1 MKNLRLVF
9 MLLALCA
16 MPMAVQAQGFLPSS
30 EETTSSETT
39 SDTKAIDALL
49 EVLQDENQRNTLIE
63 KLKNMDATPA
73 TTNDVNAE
81 PQDAPTFARQVAN
94 VTRATAESAY
104 DTLQLVWRDLA
115 GIRTVAGG
123 ISEQRA
129 KRIAENAPGLFGIII
144 VTLALLWV
152 LTRGLG
158 RLKRRYVNADTSFW
172 GHVRIV
178 VINAFSDLLALA
190 VAYAGGYVIALGAFG
205 GGNIAVE
212 VSLYLNAFLA
222 AGIVR
227 IIIRLFV
234 LPDRPEQAIFNFSGP
249 VQRAIYYRVRT
260 LSALLV
266 YGVNAIVPITNIW
279 ISFVLGRSLQ
289 VIIVT
294 LAAAYA
300 LYGIRKIAKKI
311 EAEQLERER
320 LERAV
325 TEPSSEDDDLGDLV
339 EAASEE
345 TADATIKFWH
355 KVWPWLGTIYVVFA
369 YMIAITRPNLM
380 ADLVGSATLKTLI
393 AMGAAALAFRFI
405 KNASEIGM
413 PVPEPV
419 QNALPELKQR
429 LDAMMPYAMRI
440 VSVALIF
447 VAAGFVLDAWNL
459 FDVSGW
465 VASPLGADL
474 ITRLLS
480 ALLIVVIIF
489 SVWAVVASIID
500 NRLTLSLEGRNV
512 NARSRTLLSLF
523 RNAFTV
529 ALFVFGAMTTLSQL
543 GIDIAPLLAGAGV
556 IGLAIGFGS
565 QKLVQDI
572 ITGIFI
578 QLDNAINE
586 GDVVTIGGITGTVEK
601 LTIRSAGMRDLH
613 GTYHIVPF
621 SSVDTVSNFMRKFG
635 YHVAEVGVAYKER
648 ISDVKDA
655 MQEAFER
662 LKQTEYGPHILG
674 DLEMQG
680 VTALADSSVN
690 VRARIKTKPGK
701 QWATGR
707 EYTQLVKEV
716 FDERHIE
723 IPYPHRQ
730 MVYAEKPVIDKDE

>member
-1 MKNLRLVF
+1 MKLRLVLV
-9 MLLALCA
+9 LLALFA
-16 MPMAVQAQGFLPSS
+16 LPMAGHAQSFLSTS
-30 EETTSSETT
+30 EETQSSDAPA
-39 SDTKAIDALL
+39 DTKAIDALL
-49 EVLQDENQRNTLIE
+49 EVLQDENQRNALIE
-63 KLKNMDATPA
+63 RLQKLDGNSA
-73 TTNDVNAE
+73 NDQGTAAE
-81 PQDAPTFARQVAN
+81 AQDAPTFARQVAN
-94 VTRATAESAY
+94 ITIGAAESAY
-104 DTLQLVWRDLA
+104 DTVQMVWRDLT
-115 GIRTVAGG
+115 GIRAVTSG
-123 ISEQRA
+123 ISDQKA

-152 LTRGLG
+152 LTRLFG
-158 RLKRRYVNADTSFW
+158 RMKNRHLATDLSFW

-190 VAYAGGYVIALGAFG
+190 VAYAGGYFIALAVFG

-222 AGIVR
+222 AGVVR

-249 VQRAIYYRVRT
+249 IQRAIYYRVRS

-279 ISFVLGRSLQ
+279 ISFVVGRSLH

-294 LAAAYA
+294 TAAIYA
-300 LYGIRKIAKKI
+300 LYSIRKIAQKI
-311 EAEQLERER
+311 EEERQ
-320 LERAV
+320 ERARIQV
-325 TEPSSEDDDLGDLV
+325 VENQSDEEEDLGELV
-339 EAASEE
+339 EVASEE
-345 TADATIKFWH
+345 TADATLRFWH
-355 KVWPWLGTIYVVFA
+355 KVWPWLGTIYVAFA
-369 YMIAITRPNLM
+369 YIIAITRPNLM
-380 ADLVGSATLKTLI
+380 ADLVGSATIKTLI

-405 KNASEIGM
+405 KNASEYGT
-413 PVPEPV
+413 PVPHAI
-419 QNALPELKQR
+419 QNALPELKDR
-429 LDAMMPYAMRI
+429 LDGMMPYAMRI
-440 VSVALIF
+440 ASLLLIII
-447 VAAGFVLDAWNL
+447 AAGFVLDAWNL

-465 VASPLGADL
+465 ATSPFGAD
-474 ITRLLS
+474 IISRFLS

-489 SVWAVVASIID
+489 SVWAVIASIID

-648 ISDVKDA
+648 ITDVKDA

-662 LKQTEYGPHILG
+662 LKQTEHGPFIMG
-674 DLEMQG
+674 ELEMHG

-690 VRARIKTKPGK
+690 VRARIKTRPGK
-701 QWATGR
+701 QWAAGR

-716 FDERHIE
+716 FDERNIE

-730 MVYAEKPVIDKDE
+730 MVYADKPGS